1 MDSGEE
7 SDEEDVRKRPSCN
20 VTRGPSD
27 EDGETGDGEC
37 LENSRCNDGFFSRLA
52 RMEADRASAEIEEEK
67 ETEGVDLRCV
77 SGFRAT
83 LSRGPGN

>member
-7 SDEEDVRKRPSCN
+7 SDAEDDREAPSCN
-20 VTRGPSD
+20 VTTP
-27 EDGETGDGEC
+27 ETTGDCDGEC
-37 LENSRCNDGFFSRLA
+37 LENSRCSEGFFSRLA
-52 RMEADRASAEIEEEK
+52 RETIEAARASAEIEEEK